1 MERINEWLKQLAQ
14 NNGSDLYLSTGAP
27 PCAKFNGKL
36 QPLSADILKPGEIKA
51 IAYDLMDASQRA
63 DFERDLEI
71 NIATP
76 LSGYGRFRINAFVQR
91 NEVNLVARYI
101 VADIPSWQSLG
112 LPDTMLDVVMRK
124 RGLVLFVAATGS
136 GKSTSLAAMLD
147 YRNTHSSGHIIT
159 VEDPIEFTHKHKK
172 AFSISVRL
180 ESIQGVGKLL

>member
-1 MERINEWLKQLAQ
+1 
-14 NNGSDLYLSTGAP
+14 
-27 PCAKFNGKL
+27 
-36 QPLSADILKPGEIKA
+36 
-51 IAYDLMDASQRA
+51 MDASQRA

-147 YRNTHSSGHIIT
+147 YRNTNSSGHIVT